1 VVNVAIQAAQPHDV
15 IVNEHGAASGEEVL
29 GHPTHPPCGVVLRR
43 MEPQFVMVREE
54 PPPPGEESL
63 TSGVF
68 QPMDWGGTSPPL
80 IDLTEEEVVESL
92 EHHGHMEAEQE
103 VKLTGNLGLQVRR
116 CVANLQSEIMKSKK
130 SHQSSEGAGDQ
141 RIRLGECATAN
152 VVRQWGTITAR
163 RKLRTKPNKQKK
175 RILILLH
182 MLHFIYFSY
191 PFYTDN
197 ILSIC
202 LPITTFIY
210 FSYPFYA
217 AGKLLIYVPF
227 PFVCCSMCLFLCFQC
242 IESRVTSWHKLTLG
256 EPIDRDIPSRY
267 LKKKRGT
274 NKYFFPFVYF
284 GYSLSQS
291 VTGSD

>member
-1 VVNVAIQAAQPHDV
+1 
-15 IVNEHGAASGEEVL
+15 
-29 GHPTHPPCGVVLRR
+29 

-80 IDLTEEEVVESL
+80 IDLTEEEIVDSL

-103 VKLTGNLGLQVRR
+103 VELTGNLGLQVRR

-163 RKLRTKPNKQKK
+163 RKLRTKLNKQKK
-175 RILILLH
+175 NS
-182 MLHFIYFSY
+182 YFTPY
-191 PFYTDN
+191 VTFYLFF
-197 ILSIC
+197 LSI
-202 LPITTFIY
+202 LY
-210 FSYPFYA
+210 
-217 AGKLLIYVPF
+217 
-227 PFVCCSMCLFLCFQC
+227 
-242 IESRVTSWHKLTLG
+242 
-256 EPIDRDIPSRY
+256 
-267 LKKKRGT
+267 
-274 NKYFFPFVYF
+274 
-284 GYSLSQS
+284 
-291 VTGSD
+291 